1 MAFSR
6 VLQEKTRVNLVQIL
20 TVLRDLLWTMGLL
33 RKVSVQVSRG
43 NGEKSVLK
51 YVFFIMW
58 LYGGPREFHYKIF
71 QLLMF

>member
-6 VLQEKTRVNLVQIL
+6 VLQEKTCVTLVQIL
-20 TVLRDLLWTMGLL
+20 MVLRDLLWKMGLL

-43 NGEKSVLK
+43 NGEKSVL
-51 YVFFIMW
+51 IISLW
-58 LYGGPREFHYKIF
+58 LYGGPREFHYKMV